1 MERSTQRDTQASLEV
16 VDVDAE
22 IARPETG
29 ALNRELVTT
38 NAEDSLPETYMAV
51 SQGKGRLGLAYYEMD
66 TGNLYV
72 VEGSEDYN
80 WENPNAS
87 QYPFLKTM
95 LRQVNPNAVY
105 VSSRADES
113 LLSVLYATETRINGT
128 GASLPENENVL
139 LEKSGNFETSAALE
153 ILSRVSMPG
162 MPRKIQA
169 QERLQYLNSV
179 FSLSNEQVTRSAG
192 GLLRILE
199 REHLLLHEDV
209 GGKNPGNNI
218 LLNNIQQL
226 RADGFLIL
234 EETTYTAL
242 QIFQEDRHPSLMG
255 LGTAKEGFSLFGL
268 LNKCI
273 TQMGRRLLKTWM
285 QRPVLNLEV
294 IETRLNAVDHLV
306 CDPSGMVPYLTDGL
320 KEVRDVPKIISR
332 LRGAGCQLDCLRD
345 WYNLAESILA
355 LVRLRDMATS
365 FAVSHERIH
374 QGEDIPVPTKKLLCG
389 IEENLGSLHTLIGEI
404 LDLQELEE
412 SREDTTMVVSRGLS
426 PELDEMKQQ
435 YSELQDLLTKVVEAE
450 LSKIPACLQ
459 RPEWSQQQWSVVL
472 IPQIGY
478 LMQIAGDGY
487 DPILTDTFS
496 DYKLAFRTS
505 DAVYYHTDA
514 TEELNQTYGDLYN
527 KIRDIEN
534 SILRELLTKVL
545 EHSGML
551 LSATSAIAEVDC
563 FLSFAKVAREQNYFR
578 PRLTQQN
585 VLDIQNGRHPLSELA
600 VECFVPNSTEIQD
613 TEGRIHLLT
622 GPNYSGKSIYGKQV
636 ALITFM
642 AHIGSFVPADNCTIG
657 LTDRIFSR
665 IASRETMNIPQSAF
679 MIDLTQVSNM
689 LHNATPR
696 SLLIIDEFGKGTH
709 AEDGLA
715 LLSSTLEFL
724 ASKPLP
730 PKVIACTHFS
740 ELGDPKHLAPSK
752 QIKHITMEYICSVE
766 SGIPIEELVYLY
778 KVVPGTTAS
787 SFGLQCGRLAGVDEA
802 LLIRAQEV
810 IQCLQKKKPIQK
822 ITSTE
827 MEAREQACLALARSF
842 ARLDTSD
849 PEQVALFLETCV

>member
-1 MERSTQRDTQASLEV
+1 MARNAQRDTQAGQER
-16 VDVDAE
+16 VDTGAE
-22 IARPETG
+22 IVRAGSG
-29 ALNRELVTT
+29 ALNKELDVIDGEETR
-38 NAEDSLPETYMAV
+38 SETYMAI
-51 SQGKGRLGLAYYEMD
+51 SQGKGRLGVAYYELD
-66 TGNLYV
+66 SGNLYV

-80 WENPNAS
+80 WEHPNSS
-87 QYPFLKTM
+87 QFPFLRTM
-95 LRQVNPNAVY
+95 LRQVNPTAVY
-105 VSSRADES
+105 ASSRADEA
-113 LLSVLYATETRINGT
+113 LLAVLYEKQTHIGEN
-128 GASLPENENVL
+128 GASHSDDEHVF

-153 ILSRVSMPG
+153 ILSRVFMPA
-162 MPRKIQA
+162 MPQELQA
-169 QERLQYLNSV
+169 QERLQFLNSI
-179 FSLSNEQVTRSAG
+179 FSLSNEQVTRSVG

-199 REHLLLHEDV
+199 REHLLLHRDTA
-209 GGKNPGNNI
+209 GKGSGSKI
-218 LLNNIQQL
+218 LLNDIKQL

-234 EETTYTAL
+234 EQATYTAL
-242 QIFQEDRHPSLMG
+242 QVFQEERHPSFMG
-255 LGTAKEGFSLFGL
+255 VGAAKEGFSLFGL

-285 QRPVLNLEV
+285 TRPILNLEM
-294 IETRLNAVDHLV
+294 IDTRLDAVEFLV
-306 CDPSGMVPYLTDGL
+306 CDPIGMVPCLTDGL
-320 KEVRDVPKIISR
+320 KEVRDVPKMISR
-332 LRGAGCQLDCLRD
+332 LQGAGCQLDCLRD
-345 WYNLAESILA
+345 WCSLTESILA
-355 LVRLRDMATS
+355 LVRLREMAAS
-365 FAVSHERIH
+365 FAVSHERVNPG
-374 QGEDIPVPTKKLLCG
+374 QAIPVPIRKLVWG
-389 IEENLGSLHTLIGEI
+389 VDENLGSLHTLIGEI

-412 SREDTTMVVSRGLS
+412 SGEDTSMVVSQGLS
-426 PELDEMKQQ
+426 PELDEMKRQ
-435 YSELQDLLTKVVEAE
+435 YSGLQDLLTKVVEAE

-496 DYKLAFRTS
+496 DYKIAFQTTDS
-505 DAVYYHTDA
+505 VYYHTDA
-514 TEELNQTYGDLYN
+514 TEELNQTYGDLFN

-545 EHSGML
+545 DHSGIL
-551 LSATSAIAEVDC
+551 LTATSAVAEVDC
-563 FLSFAKVAREQNYFR
+563 FLSFAKAAREQNYFR
-578 PRLTQQN
+578 PKITQEN
-585 VLDIQNGRHPLSELA
+585 VLQIVNGRHPLSELA
-600 VECFVPNSTEIQD
+600 VECFVPNSTDIKN

-642 AHIGSFVPADNCTIG
+642 AHIGSFVPADSCTIG
-657 LTDRIFSR
+657 LTDRIFTR

-715 LLSSTLEFL
+715 LLGSTLEFL

-740 ELGDPKHLAPSK
+740 ELGDPRHLAPSRH
-752 QIKHITMEYICSVE
+752 INHITMEYICNAGNGS
-766 SGIPIEELVYLY
+766 PIEELVYLY

-787 SFGLQCGRLAGVDEA
+787 SFGIQCGRLAGVDET
-802 LLIRAQEV
+802 LLVRAQEV
-810 IQCLQKKKPIQK
+810 IECLQKKRPIQK
-822 ITSTE
+822 IASTE
-827 MEAREQACLALARSF
+827 MEARERACIDLVRNF

-849 PEQVALFLETCV
+849 PDQVATFLGTCV